1 MKLSFKLV
9 IRHFWLWIC
18 IEPIH
23 KTILGIHISKERNML
38 VTENFIRSLVSK
50 YVKHIAYTD

>member
-1 MKLSFKLV
+1 MEIV
-9 IRHFWLWIC
+9 IQIGSRHFWLGIC

-23 KTILGIHISKERNML
+23 KTIPGIHISKERNML
-38 VTENFIRSLVSK
+38 VTEKFIRSLVSK